1 MGGARNGAPPT
12 SQNKGRYQVKKIL
25 VTMLLGCTALA
36 IVPATAQVKQTREQ
50 ILFYTGDWKG
60 ERFPDGRPKVSADLL
75 KRAADCTIEDV
86 WGFLRQKGY
95 RNQYEGGWMML
106 HNDRPFAGRALTV
119 QYMPERPDMNAAIT
133 AEGKTEGRVSGHN
146 SWPIA
151 ELQEGDV
158 YIADGY
164 GKQVEGTL
172 IGSNLGNGIYGKS
185 HTGFVFDAAIRDQE
199 ENKEIKGFNGF
210 YRSIDPSAIRD
221 MEMTAINAPIRIGRA
236 TVLPG
241 DVVLAKEDGVL
252 IIPAALAEDAIS
264 TAEFIGLTDDY
275 NFQLNLANKNGG
287 AVEGGWDDK
296 KFAGFKEYIAKNPKK
311 VRMSKEE
318 FDKMYSQFYDRTMH
332 PRSGQGGL

>member
-1 MGGARNGAPPT
+1 
-12 SQNKGRYQVKKIL
+12 VKTIL
-25 VTMLLGCTALA
+25 ATAMVTCAVLA
-36 IVPATAQVKQTREQ
+36 AVPATAQVKQTREQ
-50 ILFYTGDWKG
+50 ILFYTSDWKG
-60 ERFPDGRPKVSADLL
+60 ERFPDGRPKVSDDLI
-75 KRAADCTIEDV
+75 KRAVDCTIEDV
-86 WGFLRQKGY
+86 WGYLRQKGF

-119 QYMPERPDMNAAIT
+119 QYMPERADMNAAIT

-151 ELQEGDV
+151 ELREGDV

-210 YRSIDPSAIRD
+210 YRSVDPSAIRD

-241 DVVLAKEDGVL
+241 DIVLAKEDGVL
-252 IIPAALAEDAIS
+252 IIPASQAEDAIS
-264 TAEFIGLTDDY
+264 TAEFTGLTDEY
-275 NFQLNLANKNGG
+275 NFELNLSNKNGG
-287 AVEGGWDDK
+287 SVEGGWDEK
-296 KFAGFKEYIAKNPKK
+296 KFAGFREWIAKNPKK
-311 VRMSKEE
+311 VKMSKAEYE
-318 FDKMYSQFYDRTMH
+318 KMYQQFHDRQT
-332 PRSGQGGL
+332 RSGGNG